1 MLRLTFVRAVLAG
14 AVLSMLPAGQAMAD
28 TSTLADLKKRLARL
42 PMDGVTATS
51 VHLPL
56 GDGRHSLFRVRD
68 SKTLPP
74 ALAAKFPGLR
84 SFRGIDAD
92 GRTVRLD
99 LSPGGVRMSVRDG
112 PHEWT
117 MRARTTAEWRASP
130 VHGAGARP
138 FAAVAAD
145 ARRLVHPAAE
155 HRPASRGGSIRH
167 DFRLAVAAS
176 SRYVAHF
183 GGTTKGALAE
193 IAHVVNQANEVFETD
208 VGVHFT
214 LVAGND
220 RLIRSR
226 PSRDPF
232 RHEDPGPAA
241 VNLIDREI
249 GAGNY
254 DIGHALTDYT
264 GGESHIGTSCSDAR
278 DADFLATHKAA
289 AWSGHADPGT
299 AASEA
304 VGFMIHVLGRQ
315 LGAWPTASG
324 CPDATLEG
332 RAFEPGSGSTAMGLA
347 PSSCGHERPLQ
358 AHADRYFHA
367 ASLEQM
373 QDWLAS
379 RGGSCAFRWINP
391 ASAAWI
397 DPVPLAGQAV
407 IPARTPFVLDARAEP
422 VAKGRRLSYAW
433 EQMDPSIGR
442 RDVLA
447 GHEGGPLFRSFP
459 PMPNGRRVFP
469 RMAVVLGDEPAGP
482 EEAYPTTTRSL
493 NFRLTVRDNGGE
505 ASTVTHADTRLL
517 VVDTGRPFAVL
528 DDGSSQIAFAGKTM
542 ALRWDV
548 ADTNRAP
555 VSCHFVSIDLSL
567 DNGRTWL
574 EPALAIDEP
583 NDGEARF
590 SLPPDATSERARLRV
605 SCDWRPFF
613 AVSPRSFAIRR
624 IASR

>member
-1 MLRLTFVRAVLAG
+1 MTEV
-14 AVLSMLPAGQAMAD
+14 P
-28 TSTLADLKKRLARL
+28 TLADLKKQLARL
-42 PMDGVTATS
+42 PMDGETVTS

-74 ALAAKFPGLR
+74 ALATRFPGLR

-99 LSPGGVRMSVRDG
+99 LSPSGVRMSVRDG

-117 MRARTTAEWRASP
+117 TRARTTVEWRASP
-130 VHGAGARP
+130 FPGAHAHP
-138 FAAVAAD
+138 FATVAGD
-145 ARRLVHPAAE
+145 ARSLTRPAAE
-155 HRPASRGGSIRH
+155 DRPASRGGSIRY
-167 DFRLAVAAS
+167 DFRIAVAAS
-176 SRYVAHF
+176 SRYAAHF

-193 IAHVVNQANEVFETD
+193 IVHVVNQANEVFETD

-214 LVAGND
+214 LVANND

-241 VNLIDREI
+241 ANLIDREI
-249 GAGNY
+249 GAAHY

-264 GGESHIGTSCSDAR
+264 GGESHVGTSCSDAR

-289 AWSGHADPGT
+289 AWSGHADPGIAT
-299 AASEA
+299 SEA

-315 LGAWPTASG
+315 LGAWPIAGG

-332 RAFEPGSGSTAMGLA
+332 KAFEPGGGSTAMGFA
-347 PSSCGHERPLQ
+347 SATCGHDRPFQ

-367 ASLEQM
+367 ANIEQM
-373 QDWLAS
+373 QGWLAS
-379 RGGSCAFRWINP
+379 RGGSCAFRRINP

-397 DPVPLAGQAV
+397 DPISLAGQTV

-422 VAKGRRLSYAW
+422 VAKGRRLTYAW
-433 EQMDPSIGR
+433 EQMDPSISR
-442 RDVLA
+442 RDTLA
-447 GHEGGPLFRSFP
+447 GQEGGPLFRSFP
-459 PMPNGRRVFP
+459 PMPTGRRVFP
-469 RMAVVLGDEPAGP
+469 RMAVVLGDEPTGP
-482 EEAYPTTTRSL
+482 DEAYPTATRSL

-505 ASTVTHADTRLL
+505 ASTITHADTRLL

-528 DDGSSQIAFAGKTM
+528 DDGAPRTAFAGRSA

-548 ADTNRAP
+548 AATDLAP

-567 DNGRTWL
+567 DDGHTWVT
-574 EPALAIDEP
+574 PSLAVDEP
-583 NDGEARF
+583 NDGEAWIT
-590 SLPPDATSERARLRV
+590 LPPDAASERARLRV

-613 AVSPRSFAIRR
+613 AVSPRPFAIRR
-624 IASR
+624 IASH